1 MRCFIMTFQP
11 RRGVGKF
18 LIAIS
23 VVFMIAALYTLFFYV
38 DERKYG
44 EAPPRERVGAIHEQ
58 IPNRG
63 VAYSDDPFGIPNMGP
78 VFPYWYEWPYRWL
91 SKPLAIVG
99 ISLFLTGLSVGYH
112 DDISQV
118 F

>member
-1 MRCFIMTFQP
+1 MKFQP
-11 RRGVGKF
+11 RRGLGILLMTV
-18 LIAIS
+18 S
-23 VVFMIAALYTLFFYV
+23 VVSLVTALYTLFFYV

-78 VFPYWYEWPYRWL
+78 VFPYWYKWPYRWL

-99 ISLFLTGLSVGYH
+99 IFFFLTGLLIGYH
-112 DDISQV
+112 DDILQI